1 MVRALDPD
9 KRLAAAS
16 ATSFDVARLAGV
28 SRSAVSRAFTP
39 GASISAG
46 ARERVL
52 EAAAA
57 LGYRVNHVARALN
70 KQRTDLVGLISSSM
84 GNPYRAA
91 QIEALAKR
99 LVREGFRPMLFCI
112 DEGMDTEQVI
122 SMLLNYSVS
131 GVVITSDAPP
141 AKICEECARMQ
152 VPLVL
157 VDRADELPLVD
168 SISGD
173 NVKGGRLA
181 ADALIDAGRRRL
193 VALRP
198 ESDVYSIAARIS
210 AFVERAR
217 ANGLEPEILPAGP
230 PNYDSGRD
238 AAAEIA
244 ARRTEGLGVFCPT
257 DFIALGLL
265 DALQT
270 RFGLR
275 IPQEASVIGYD
286 DIPQAAW
293 DFSNLTT
300 IGQPVDQF
308 AVETVALLKARIE
321 RPDRP
326 PRREFV
332 DVSLV
337 RRGTV

>member
-1 MVRALDPD
+1 MVRALDSD
-9 KRLAAAS
+9 ERLAAKP

-39 GASISAG
+39 GASISAA
-46 ARERVL
+46 ARERVM
-52 EAAAA
+52 EAAAT
-57 LGYRVNHVARALN
+57 LGYRVNHLARGLN
-70 KQRTDLVGLISSSM
+70 KRRTDLVGLIASSM
-84 GNPYRAA
+84 SNPYRAA
-91 QIEALAKR
+91 QIDALAKC

-131 GVVITSDAPP
+131 GVVITSNAPP

-157 VDRADELPLVD
+157 VDREDELPLVD
-168 SISGD
+168 RISGD

-198 ESDVYSIAARIS
+198 KSDVYSIATRIS
-210 AFVERAR
+210 AFVERAQ
-217 ANGLEPEILPAGP
+217 AKGLEPEILPVGP
-230 PNYDSGRD
+230 PNYESGRD
-238 AAAEIA
+238 AAADIA
-244 ARRTEGLGVFCPT
+244 ARRSEGLGVFCPT

-265 DALQT
+265 DALRT
-270 RFGLR
+270 RHGVR
-275 IPQEASVIGYD
+275 IPEDASIVGYD

-293 DFSNLTT
+293 EFSNLTT

-308 AVETVALLKARIE
+308 AAETVALMKARIE
-321 RPDRP
+321 RPDSA
-326 PRREFV
+326 PRRESV